1 MNKSTSTSFIE
12 YLNKINTPHSHSLKK
27 DWDFYVDIEDPNNIV
42 LLNFTRGMRQFN
54 GNRKKSR
61 ILASINEHILTS
73 FQSLSN
79 DYDYQNI
86 NEISESIFDMAHT
99 NYNDNNDNNN
109 NNNDDKNNNNDDK
122 NNNKGILTNSINVVK
137 NNIYYIGT
145 MALYGLGIVCLIY

>member
-12 YLNKINTPHSHSLKK
+12 YLHKINTPHSHSLKK

-86 NEISESIFDMAHT
+86 NEISESIFDMAPT
-99 NYNDNNDNNN
+99 NDDTYNNNNDTYNDNND
-109 NNNDDKNNNNDDK
+109 DDK
-122 NNNKGILTNSINVVK
+122 NNNKGILTTSINVIK

>member
-12 YLNKINTPHSHSLKK
+12 YLHKISTPQSHFLKK

-42 LLNFTRGMRQFN
+42 LLNFTSAMRQFN

-61 ILASINEHILTS
+61 ILASINENTIKS
-73 FQSLSN
+73 FRSMSNFN

-86 NEISESIFDMAHT
+86 NEISESIFDMAPT
-99 NYNDNNDNNN
+99 
-109 NNNDDKNNNNDDK
+109 NDDNDDTDK
-122 NNNKGILTNSINVVK
+122 KYNKGILTTSINLVK

>member
-12 YLNKINTPHSHSLKK
+12 YLHKINTHQSHFLKK

-42 LLNFTRGMRQFN
+42 LLNFTSAMRQFN

-61 ILASINEHILTS
+61 ILASINENMIKS
-73 FQSLSN
+73 FQSMEN

-86 NEISESIFDMAHT
+86 NEISESIFDMAPT
-99 NYNDNNDNNN
+99 NDNT
-109 NNNDDKNNNNDDK
+109 NDDNDK
-122 NNNKGILTNSINVVK
+122 KYNKGILTTSINLIK